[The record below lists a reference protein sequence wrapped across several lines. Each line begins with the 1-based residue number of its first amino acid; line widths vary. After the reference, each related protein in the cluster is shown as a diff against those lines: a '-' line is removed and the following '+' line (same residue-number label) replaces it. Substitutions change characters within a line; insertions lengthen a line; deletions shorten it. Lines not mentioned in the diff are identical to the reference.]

1 MWCVSP
7 QKRLMDIFGS
17 AIALLLLSPLF
28 LVVALAVRLSSPGPV
43 IFRQWRVG
51 RGGRE
56 FQLLKF
62 RTMTVQAGDGAPGVT
77 RAGDSRVTKVGRW
90 LRKWKLDELP
100 QLLNVLRG
108 EMSLV
113 GPRPDLD
120 DFWRQTPYSS
130 RQVLNLIPGLT
141 GAASIVF
148 RNEEDLLAE
157 IAPEQLTTFYI
168 QKLLPEKARID
179 LDYASRAN
187 FLTDCA
193 LMLRTV
199 AVAINNSGK
208 QTSQILQ

>member
-1 MWCVSP
+1 
-7 QKRLMDIFGS
+7 MDISGS
-17 AIALLLLSPLF
+17 AVALLLLSPLF
-28 LVVALAVRLSSPGPV
+28 LAVALAVRLSSPGPV
-43 IFRQWRVG
+43 IFRQWRAG
-51 RGGRE
+51 RCGRE

-77 RAGDSRVTKVGRW
+77 CAGDGRVTNIGRW
-90 LRKWKLDELP
+90 LRKFKLDELP

-120 DFWRQTPYSS
+120 DFWRQTSYSA

-157 IAPEQLTTFYI
+157 IAPEQLTTFYV

-199 AVAINNSGK
+199 AVSINHGGSK
-208 QTSQILQ
+208 QTSQIVHEPLPRQ

>member
-1 MWCVSP
+1 
-7 QKRLMDIFGS
+7 MDIFGS
-17 AIALLLLSPLF
+17 AVALVLLSPLF
-28 LVVALAVRLSSPGPV
+28 LLVALAVRLSSPGPA

-62 RTMTVQAGDGAPGVT
+62 RTMTVQAGDAPGVT
-77 RAGDSRVTKVGRW
+77 RAGDCRVTKVGRW

-100 QLLNVLRG
+100 QLVNVLRG

-120 DFWRQTPYSS
+120 DFWRQTSCS
-130 RQVLNLIPGLT
+130 ARQVLNLIPGLT

-157 IAPEQLTTFYI
+157 IAPEQLTTFYV

-187 FLTDCA
+187 FVTDCA
-193 LMLRTV
+193 LMLRTF
-199 AVAINNSGK
+199 AVSIKNGDSK
-208 QTSQILQ
+208 LTSQILQ